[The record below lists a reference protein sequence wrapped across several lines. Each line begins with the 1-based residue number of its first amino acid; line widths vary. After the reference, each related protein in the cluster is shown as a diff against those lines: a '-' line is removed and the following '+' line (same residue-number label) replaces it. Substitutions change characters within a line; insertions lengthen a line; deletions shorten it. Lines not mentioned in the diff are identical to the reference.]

1 MQKVPDAIHSFIPQ
15 HGLPVFAL
23 IWTTTPWTLPVNQA
37 VCFNPDLSY
46 SLVSI
51 DGHSGEVY
59 IVASELVEM
68 LQQKLGRQVN
78 IITAFPGTTG

>member
-1 MQKVPDAIHSFIPQ
+1 MQKVPDAIHSFISQ
-15 HGLPVFAL
+15 HRLTVFAL
-23 IWTTTPWTLPVNQA
+23 IWTTTPWTLPANQA

-51 DGHSGEVY
+51 DGHTGEVY

-68 LQQKLGRQVN
+68 LRQKLGQQVD
-78 IITAFPGTTG
+78 IIATFPGTAD